1 MKPDFGKCWAGL
13 GWASNTPTHNLRASW
28 SGRVISRFGCQRR
41 LDRKCFGTMIRNW
54 WVGAMPE
61 MGWETRERHSVS
73 VAEVVLGLA
82 GRAGPG
88 WARLDWAGLGGLN
101 SVERTA
107 ARARSHT
114 ADIDLLHAH
123 TCHKGVAMLL
133 VAVADGVVSHGYE
146 GRG

>member
-1 MKPDFGKCWAGL
+1 
-13 GWASNTPTHNLRASW
+13 
-28 SGRVISRFGCQRR
+28 
-41 LDRKCFGTMIRNW
+41 
-54 WVGAMPE
+54 MPE